1 MDSTLLADG
10 LEDAFIGFFQRINEP
25 RIAVY
30 DYEKCIQILMERDN
44 MDEDEADEYLQF
56 NTVGAWVGEGT
67 PAFIYPMD
75 YDKWQ
80 FNLELEDIPERIK
93 DEPI

>member
-1 MDSTLLADG
+1 MCETLLADG
-10 LEDAFIGFFQRINEP
+10 LENAFIGFFQRINEP

-30 DYEKCIQILMERDN
+30 DYEKCIQILMERDD

-67 PAFIYPMD
+67 PAFMYPMSLD
-75 YDKWQ
+75 D
-80 FNLELEDIPERIK
+80 FRSRLELESF
-93 DEPI
+93 